1 MSLYIDKN
9 KKNIFFPPIP
19 SFRQLQ
25 SEAQEFLGLS
35 DLELSKFVSF
45 T

>member
-1 MSLYIDKN
+1 MFYRS
-9 KKNIFFPPIP
+9 IP
-19 SFRQLQ
+19 SFRHLQ

-35 DLELSKFVSF
+35 DLELSKFVSS